1 MNDAYGIFTT
11 DGEAVAGT
19 LHDEYALHLAERLDE
34 STASLYIST
43 KNGVFLLGTAVNVQK
58 KGRRPDTFIYLEKV
72 GWNREL
78 PPKIDLAYIH
88 AFYSRVEQRLT
99 EIEYVVRDLA
109 SDSEFFDE
117 RQKRVITGLM
127 SSAAANYS
135 VGRMLLGK
143 EVVCVSGNLSMS
155 VDFVVS
161 VTEKI
166 HSFLSPGF
174 TIVVAKRTFRDADLL
189 VTEKYSGKVH
199 INLDTERTDGSKWEE
214 IYQDVGIFAQNST
227 IRLKLSKEQSRR
239 NLAEQLVSEYK
250 TTKKMLPGR
259 LRLFGEFLNEEDIG
273 TFIAQHGEFSS
284 SAYEPQNKEGLEHP
298 KESDYGKWSI
308 NDLDRED
315 LKREY
320 EVHMEQKKKGRV
332 RLLAILGIF
341 VILLAVVVFFF
352 VIQPEF
358 VNPGHNATEMPY
370 ITPSATIAPVDE
382 SRIITRLNTTP
393 GNSPAGLSGIGSA
406 YEVTVSRPQNVTIA
420 LNVDYNPDVLYY
432 LMRYN
437 QSVSSWVPINT
448 TLVIS
453 NESATALIS
462 DSGIYRIFSL
472 TGKAVLIPVK

>member
-1 MNDAYGIFTT
+1 MFDSYGIFTT

-19 LHDEYALHLAERLDE
+19 LRDEYALRLAERLDE

-58 KGRRPDTFIYLEKV
+58 KGRRPDTFIYLEKI

-88 AFYSRVEQRLT
+88 AFYSRVERRLSK
-99 EIEYVVRDLA
+99 IEYEVRDLA
-109 SDSEFFDE
+109 SDSKFFDE
-117 RQKRVITGLM
+117 RQKRLITGLM

-189 VTEKYSGKVH
+189 VTEKYTGEAH

-214 IYQDVGIFAQNST
+214 IYQNMGVFAQNP
-227 IRLKLSKEQSRR
+227 IILQKLLKEQSRE
-239 NLAEQLVSEYK
+239 NLAQRLISEYK
-250 TTKKMLPGR
+250 NTKKMLPGKSR
-259 LRLFGEFLNEEDIG
+259 IFGEFLTEEDIG
-273 TFIAQHGEFSS
+273 TFKKSPGEFSS
-284 SAYEPQNKEGLEHP
+284 SAYEYKPKGGLEHP

-308 NDLDRED
+308 DDLDRED

-320 EVHMEQKKKGRV
+320 EGHMEHKKKRRV
-332 RLLAILGIF
+332 HLLAVLGLFI
-341 VILLAVVVFFF
+341 ILLAVIMFFF
-352 VIQPEF
+352 VIQPGF
-358 VNPGHNATEMPY
+358 INPGLNATGMPH
-370 ITPSATIAPVDE
+370 ITPSATIAPTDE

-393 GNSPAGLSGIGSA
+393 GNSPDGFSGVGSA
-406 YEVTVSRPQNVTIA
+406 YEISVSIPQNVTIA
-420 LNVDYNPDVLYY
+420 LNADYIPEFSYY
-432 LMRYN
+432 LMKYN
-437 QSVSSWVPINT
+437 QSGLAWVPVNT
-448 TLVIS
+448 TLVLS
-453 NESATALIS
+453 NESATAFVP
-462 DSGIYRIFSL
+462 DSGIYRLFRDREK
-472 TGKAVLIPVK
+472 TV